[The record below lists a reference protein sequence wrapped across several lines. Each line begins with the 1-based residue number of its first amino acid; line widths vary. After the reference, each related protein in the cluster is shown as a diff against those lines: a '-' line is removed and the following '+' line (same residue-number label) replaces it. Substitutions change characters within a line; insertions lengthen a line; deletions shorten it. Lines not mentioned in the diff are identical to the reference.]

1 LFSGLSSISI
11 VSFAEP
17 FEFPIVFLA
26 LRWRTGAGVAL
37 LAVFRREQKMSKT
50 ARKVSPIEDENI
62 PLNSTL
68 IAELLSLFLKCNPQ
82 VSFVPIP
89 EFRLSEI
96 RHFAKTLS
104 GKREIAEPNTLEAIG
119 SFYILCAYYGGTSEF
134 TSESEFLRGLSV
146 IETILTE
153 CFMSMKWNGEVL
165 IVHPNDRIMNMKSA
179 GEKIKQH
186 LISTFANSNELIKD
200 IIRDLVRQIR
210 ICREKGNS
218 KTKSKQPIDCLLP
231 HSVYLMCAYS
241 LAHVAAVRH
250 HEGKLQVSPGLYES
264 LLCVLHIDGIRSPQY
279 IKIFEKIRK
288 SKKQGPSDVDRYE
301 QCVSMA
307 RHLAYV
313 VLKKIDITYV
323 SQVRG

>member
-1 LFSGLSSISI
+1 
-11 VSFAEP
+11 
-17 FEFPIVFLA
+17 
-26 LRWRTGAGVAL
+26 
-37 LAVFRREQKMSKT
+37 MSKT
-50 ARKVSPIEDENI
+50 ARRGSPVEDETI

-82 VSFVPIP
+82 VSYVPIP

-96 RHFAKTLS
+96 RQFARTLS
-104 GKREIAEPNTLEAIG
+104 GKKEITEPNTLEAIG
-119 SFYILCAYYGGTSEF
+119 SFYILCAHYGGTAEF
-134 TSESEFLRGLSV
+134 SCESEFLRGISL
-146 IETILTE
+146 IQTILTE
-153 CFMSMKWNGEVL
+153 CFLTMKWNGEVFL
-165 IVHPNDRIMNMKSA
+165 VHPDDRILNMKTS

-186 LISTFANSNELIKD
+186 LLTTFINSNELVKD
-200 IIRDLVRQIR
+200 IIRDIVRQIR

-231 HSVYLMCAYS
+231 HSIYLMCAYS

-250 HEGKLQVSPGLYES
+250 QAGKLQVSPGLYES
-264 LLCVLHIDGIRSPQY
+264 LLCILHIDGIRNSQNM
-279 IKIFEKIRK
+279 KLFEKLRK

-301 QCVSMA
+301 QCVSTA

-323 SQVRG
+323 SQVRD